1 MLDIEKVDH
10 IGIRISDKA
19 VSCNFYERLGFRTLS
34 DTGFEKGHPI
44 IMQHP
49 SGVVLNLLGPAD
61 MPNDRN
67 ILMDVDEKYPGITH
81 VSFKITSIDAAKRFL
96 AEHDIAL
103 SGEFSFK
110 DLQAVSPTRGS
121 PRARARSRDGSRP
134 SRPRPSSACL
144 RAAPGESSGYR
155 PRVSFRFRSVRRPS
169 PVRYCTRNERRPD
182 GLMRTPK
189 SGSSSSQTM

>member
-10 IGIRISDKA
+10 IGIRVSDKA

-81 VSFKITSIDAAKRFL
+81 VSFKIASIDVAKRFL

-103 SGEFSFK
+103 SGQFSFK
-110 DLQAVSPTRGS
+110 DLQAVFIRDPDRNVIELDAYAGDEPETRGG
-121 PRARARSRDGSRP
+121 DD
-134 SRPRPSSACL
+134 
-144 RAAPGESSGYR
+144 ESTGYQAH
-155 PRVSFRFRSVRRPS
+155 P
-169 PVRYCTRNERRPD
+169 
-182 GLMRTPK
+182 
-189 SGSSSSQTM
+189 